1 MGEPRIIEQVARLQ
15 LMLVLAL
22 AVGAL
27 AGCGSDDPGEGAQLA
42 NSQDGGD
49 TFYASGLPEPSTFRV
64 DVGATLPSCDS
75 VAGTDD
81 AASVC
86 VPLRGCKEGWLVRF
100 PVSHVSVTPFE
111 DRFANVVRDENTPP
125 DLRAALR
132 ADTRDSDFFVDV
144 GVEPDGGKGEQP
156 STLRCLDDRP

>member
-1 MGEPRIIEQVARLQ
+1 MARLG
-15 LMLVLAL
+15 LVFVLAL

-27 AGCGSDDPGEGAQLA
+27 AACGSEDADEGAQLA

-64 DVGATLPSCDS
+64 DVGATLPSCDA

-100 PVSHVSVTPFE
+100 RVTRVNVSPFE
-111 DRFANVVRDENTPP
+111 DRFANVVRDENTPA

-132 ADTRDSDFFVDV
+132 ADTRDSDFFVDA
-144 GVEPDGGKGEQP
+144 GVEPDVGNGEQP
-156 STLRCLDDRP
+156 STLKCLDD

>member
-1 MGEPRIIEQVARLQ
+1 V
-15 LMLVLAL
+15 LVLAL

-27 AGCGSDDPGEGAQLA
+27 AACGSDDADKGAQLA

-49 TFYASGLPEPSTFRV
+49 TFYASRLPEPSTFRV
-64 DVGATLPSCDS
+64 DVGATLPSCDA

-86 VPLRGCKEGWLVRF
+86 VPLPGCTEGWLVRF
-100 PVSHVSVTPFE
+100 RVTHVNVSPFE
-111 DRFANVVRDENTPP
+111 DRFANVVRDEDTPP

-144 GVEPDGGKGEQP
+144 GVEPDGGNGEQP
-156 STLRCLDDRP
+156 STLKCLDD